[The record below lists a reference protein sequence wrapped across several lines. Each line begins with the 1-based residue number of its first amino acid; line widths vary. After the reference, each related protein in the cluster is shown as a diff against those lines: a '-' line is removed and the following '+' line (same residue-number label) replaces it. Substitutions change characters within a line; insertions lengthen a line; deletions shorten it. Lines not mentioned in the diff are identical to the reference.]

1 MADGP
6 AGAGRR
12 PRAVRVA
19 AEEAGTDTASTRPL
33 SSIPPL
39 TGAPA
44 AAVRLLGSFFG
55 AGLLPRA
62 PGTWGSLAA
71 LVIYALGLSL
81 GLMDARYYGTLAC
94 LLLFLLTAIAALAL
108 GRQAER
114 VAGERDPNWFV
125 LDEMAG
131 VFLALFGLATYNFA
145 FAGLAF
151 LLFRLFD
158 VLKVAGVGWVE
169 RRFGG
174 AVGILLDDLVAA
186 SLANLLV
193 RLVIIP
199 PLVHFGMVSEA
210 F

>member
-1 MADGP
+1 MP
-6 AGAGRR
+6 QEPAGRR
-12 PRAVRVA
+12 ERGAADTVA
-19 AEEAGTDTASTRPL
+19 TRPL

-39 TGAPA
+39 TGRAA
-44 AAVRLLGSFFG
+44 AAVRLLGSFLG

-71 LVIYALGLSL
+71 LVLYAVGLVVSGLRPQVYGTLGCLLMFLLFSIASLSL
-81 GLMDARYYGTLAC
+81 GRH
-94 LLLFLLTAIAALAL
+94 
-108 GRQAER
+108 AER
-114 VAGERDPNWFV
+114 VAGQRDPTWFV

-158 VLKVAGVGWVE
+158 ALKVAGVGWVE
-169 RRFGG
+169 KRFGG

-193 RLVIIP
+193 RLVLIP
-199 PLVHFGMVSEA
+199 PLLHYGVVSEA